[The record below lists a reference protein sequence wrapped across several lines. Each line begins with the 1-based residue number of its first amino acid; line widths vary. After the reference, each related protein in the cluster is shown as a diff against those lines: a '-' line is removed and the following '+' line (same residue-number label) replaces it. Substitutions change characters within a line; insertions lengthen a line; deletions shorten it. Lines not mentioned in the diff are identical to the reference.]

1 MEIKEVKD
9 DTYNAYTSVY
19 GEGLSVK
26 KTFLVFALLFA
37 ISTAFSFELNAG
49 VSYSFSNKLF
59 YSFEF
64 NTFAIT
70 QNSPNTTSGL
80 CATFISDFSQLYLA
94 MVGGTA
100 KYDMK
105 LSIGTVSLYGT
116 SGMIVPVDNFG
127 FEKITS
133 IVRVGA
139 KYYFQNI
146 VFSTG
151 IFSFYLIDNTK
162 YEGIDVSVGY
172 TF

>member
-1 MEIKEVKD
+1 MKKVLFI
-9 DTYNAYTSVY
+9 SV
-19 GEGLSVK
+19 
-26 KTFLVFALLFA
+26 LLLT

-49 VSYSFSNKLF
+49 VSYSFSNKLL
-59 YSFEF
+59 YTVEL

-80 CATFISDFSQLYLA
+80 SAMFISDFSQLYLA

-100 KYDMK
+100 KYDIK

-116 SGMIVPVDNFG
+116 AGMIVPVDNFG

-133 IVRVGA
+133 IARVGA
-139 KYYFQNI
+139 KYYFQNV
-146 VFSTG
+146 VFNAG
-151 IFSFYLIDNTK
+151 IYSLYLIDSTK
-162 YEGIDVSVGY
+162 YEGIDISVGY

>member
-1 MEIKEVKD
+1 M
-9 DTYNAYTSVY
+9 
-19 GEGLSVK
+19 L
-26 KTFLVFALLFA
+26 
-37 ISTAFSFELNAG
+37 
-49 VSYSFSNKLF
+49 
-59 YSFEF
+59 
-64 NTFAIT
+64 
-70 QNSPNTTSGL
+70 
-80 CATFISDFSQLYLA
+80 
-94 MVGGTA
+94 GGTA

-172 TF
+172 TL